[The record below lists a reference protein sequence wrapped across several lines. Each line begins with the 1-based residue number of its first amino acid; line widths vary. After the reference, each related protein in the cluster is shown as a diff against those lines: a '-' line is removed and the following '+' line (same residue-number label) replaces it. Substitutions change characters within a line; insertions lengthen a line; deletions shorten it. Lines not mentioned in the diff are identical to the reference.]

1 MSERTARLRTRLALL
16 EAVEAAAEQRHAVL
30 DVVADARDDSEAEA
44 ALISM
49 LDVETA
55 GARAILDLRLVR
67 LTGRE
72 SEARRREIRELR
84 RALGAES

>member
-1 MSERTARLRTRLALL
+1 M
-16 EAVEAAAEQRHAVL
+16 L